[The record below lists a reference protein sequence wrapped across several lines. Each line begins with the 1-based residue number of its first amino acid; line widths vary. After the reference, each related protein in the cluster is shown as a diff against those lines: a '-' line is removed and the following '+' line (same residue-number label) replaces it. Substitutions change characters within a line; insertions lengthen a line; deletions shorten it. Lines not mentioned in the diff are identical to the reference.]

1 MIALNTVKRLLA
13 LMILVFIVS
22 GCGYHNSATQ
32 PNRLPE
38 AFREIAFGKVE
49 NPTLERWLE
58 PELRSRI
65 RDEITRRGQLTWVER
80 SKAEALIN
88 LRIVSLENSSDVRGD
103 KDKTLKYEETLRV
116 RMRITDASD
125 GRTIWNSGT
134 VEVSESYMPGDED
147 SNELLVV
154 KLMARR
160 LVDRLNQA
168 Y

>member
-1 MIALNTVKRLLA
+1 MKTLNTVKRFLA
-13 LMILVFIVS
+13 LMLLVFIVS
-22 GCGYHNSATQ
+22 GCGYQNSATQ
-32 PNRLPE
+32 PNKLPE
-38 AFREIAFGKVE
+38 GFTQIAFGKVQ

-58 PELRSRI
+58 PALRSQI
-65 RDEITRRGQLTWVER
+65 RDEITRRGQLTWVDR

-88 LRIVSLENSSDVRGD
+88 LKILSLENSNGIRGD
-103 KDKTLKYEETLRV
+103 KDVTLKYEETLRIQ
-116 RMRITDASD
+116 MRITSPVD

-134 VEVSESYMPGDED
+134 VEVSESYLPNKE
-147 SNELLVV
+147 SSTQQLVV